1 MQVGLLGLQFGGSIG
16 KTESGAKEIRMAD
29 QGETTPMRTRDRG
42 HGIEGS
48 GWLLFA
54 SIMIAIAGVLNI
66 IWGIAAIGNSK
77 FFTQNATYILSG
89 LNTWGWIVL
98 IIGVLELFAAYSI
111 LVGGQYGRWLGI
123 VVVSINSIAALMSIP
138 AYPFWSLCLFGIDIL
153 IIYGLAAYGGQH
165 KDVI

>member
-1 MQVGLLGLQFGGSIG
+1 
-16 KTESGAKEIRMAD
+16 MAD
-29 QGETTPMRTRDRG
+29 QGEFAPARTRDRG
-42 HGIEGS
+42 GAVEGS

-66 IWGIAAIGNSK
+66 IWGIAAISNSK
-77 FFTQNATYILSG
+77 FFTQDATYILSG

>member
-1 MQVGLLGLQFGGSIG
+1 
-16 KTESGAKEIRMAD
+16 MAD
-29 QGETTPMRTRDRG
+29 QGEVTPTRMRGTGDG
-42 HGIEGS
+42 VQGG

-54 SIMIAIAGVLNI
+54 SIMIAIAGALNI
-66 IWGIAAIGNSK
+66 VWGIAAISKSK

-111 LVGGQYGRWLGI
+111 MVGGQYGRWLGI
-123 VVVSINSIAALMSIP
+123 ALAGISSIATLMSIS
-138 AYPFWSLCLFGIDIL
+138 AYPLWALCLFGIDLL

-165 KDVI
+165 KDII

>member
-1 MQVGLLGLQFGGSIG
+1 
-16 KTESGAKEIRMAD
+16 MAD
-29 QGETTPMRTRDRG
+29 QGGITPMRTRDAG
-42 HGIEGS
+42 DGVEGG

-54 SIMIAIAGVLNI
+54 SIMIAIAGVLNV

-111 LVGGQYGRWLGI
+111 LTGGQYGRWLGI
-123 VVVSINSIAALMSIP
+123 FVVSINSIAALMSIP
-138 AYPFWSLCLFGIDIL
+138 AYPFWSLCLFGINIL

-165 KDVI
+165 KDAI